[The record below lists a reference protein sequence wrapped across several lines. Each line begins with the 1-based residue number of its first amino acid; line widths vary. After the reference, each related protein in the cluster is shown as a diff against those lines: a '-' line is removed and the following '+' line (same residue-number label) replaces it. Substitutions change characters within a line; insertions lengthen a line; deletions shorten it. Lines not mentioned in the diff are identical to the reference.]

1 DLCNNASAMPSALFI
16 GEPRFKS
23 DQCLSPIPLNPNPHP
38 GHEPHGGCTGVRS
51 SAEGHRFGPT
61 MTTTR
66 NLPTPIRIPQQVS
79 NQNGRKKSNHRLF
92 IAYHKALIH
101 QAPELFE
108 CQNDSRSKQLQ
119 FLLCSASAH

>member
-1 DLCNNASAMPSALFI
+1 FKGFREVCLKIERELCISRWLWPDHDDNPKSANSDPDTAT
-16 GEPRFKS
+16 GFKS
-23 DQCLSPIPLNPNPHP
+23 KWS
-38 GHEPHGGCTGVRS
+38 
-51 SAEGHRFGPT
+51 
-61 MTTTR
+61 
-66 NLPTPIRIPQQVS
+66 
-79 NQNGRKKSNHRLF
+79 KKSNHRLF